1 MPKRYEEE
9 IEEIL
14 KQVGEVDPGPV
25 RRRRGFL
32 GLLGAYVF
40 RLLGGGTWAITPG
53 RVMLTAGV
61 VLLLGLLMP
70 MLVQAS
76 IWAWLAWGGLILFIV
91 GYAMFFIRPRKV
103 EKRWRGQP
111 IDDGD
116 ESLWER
122 LKRRNR

>member
-25 RRRRGFL
+25 RRRRSFL
-32 GLLGAYVF
+32 GLLGAYVS

-111 IDDGD
+111 VDDGD
-116 ESLWER
+116 ESPWER
-122 LKRRNR
+122 LRR